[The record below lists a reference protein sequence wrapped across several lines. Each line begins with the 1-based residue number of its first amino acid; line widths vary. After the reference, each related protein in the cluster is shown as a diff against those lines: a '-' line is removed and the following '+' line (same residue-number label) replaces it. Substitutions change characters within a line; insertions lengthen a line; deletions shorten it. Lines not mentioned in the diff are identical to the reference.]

1 MIEKMEI
8 KIMKLKLCILLMIVL
23 SLGCNQ
29 SMEFDSAK
37 WKMKE
42 DMEYPYRN
50 KMVGDL
56 TKNHKL
62 VGLRYSQVVELLG
75 VPQYEDSSRISYEVL
90 QDYGSDIDPIHTKY
104 LNLALSQDSIVTSF
118 KIDEWRK

>member
-1 MIEKMEI
+1 M
-8 KIMKLKLCILLMIVL
+8 LMVVL
-23 SLGCNQ
+23 IWSCNQ

-37 WKMKE
+37 WKKRE
-42 DMEYPYRN
+42 DIEYPYRN

-62 VGLRYSQVVELLG
+62 VGLRYSQVIELLG
-75 VPQYEDSSRISYEVL
+75 VPQYEDSSRISYLVFE
-90 QDYGSDIDPIHTKY
+90 DYGSDIDPIHTKY
-104 LNLALSQDSIVTSF
+104 LNLALTKDSIVTSF